1 MTATAMDS
9 VLLGNLFSAPAMRA
23 VFADEAR
30 LQRYLDIEAALARV
44 EARLGLIP
52 AAAAEEIARQ
62 AVAANFDLS
71 ALREGVATVG
81 APIAP
86 VVEQLVARCAG
97 DFGQYCHWGATT
109 QDIADTATVLQ
120 MRDGLALIAGDLG
133 AIAASLADL
142 ARRYRDTP
150 MAGRTNLQQAAPI
163 SFGFKVAG
171 WLDAVERHRARLV
184 EILPRALVGQF
195 GGAVGTFAALG
206 ERGPEIAT
214 ALMTELGLNAA
225 EIAWHS
231 HRDRIAE
238 IGCWLAMVVGTLAKI
253 ATDVKLLMQTEVAEV
268 FEPYAPGR
276 GSSSTMPQKRNP
288 VACDF
293 VVACAALARH
303 QACALIEAMV
313 ADHERPSGAWQIEWA
328 ALPELFL
335 LASGALAHTR
345 TMAAGLV
352 VDPARMR
359 ANLEANGGLIMAE
372 AAMMSLAPYLGR
384 ENAHRLVTARCRQ
397 ALDERR
403 TLLDVLAADAEVAR
417 YFDRAALERLLDPAN
432 YLGAAPAIVDRI
444 LARFMTP

>member
-1 MTATAMDS
+1 MAATAMDS
-9 VLLGNLFSAPAMRA
+9 ILLGNLYSTSAMRA

-30 LQRYLDIEAALARV
+30 LQRYLDIEAALAQA

-52 AAAAEEIARQ
+52 IAAAEEIARQ
-62 AVAANFDLS
+62 AVAANFDLP
-71 ALREGVATVG
+71 ALRERTETVG

-86 VVEQLVARCAG
+86 VVDQLAARCAG

-120 MRDGLALIAGDLG
+120 MRDGLALLSDDLA
-133 AIAASLADL
+133 AIAAALADL

-163 SFGFKVAG
+163 SFGFKAAG
-171 WLDAVERHRARLV
+171 WLDAIERHCARLA
-184 EILPRALVGQF
+184 EIRPRVLVGQF
-195 GGAVGTFAALG
+195 GGAVGTFAAIG
-206 ERGPEIAT
+206 ARGPEVAT
-214 ALMTELGLNAA
+214 ALMSQLGLNSA
-225 EIAWHS
+225 EVAWHS

-238 IGCWLAMVVGTLAKI
+238 TGCWLAMAAGTLAKI

-293 VVACAALARH
+293 VVACAALVRN
-303 QACALIEAMV
+303 QASALLEAMV

-328 ALPELFL
+328 ALPEIFL
-335 LASGALAHTR
+335 LASGALAHSR
-345 TMAAGLV
+345 TMIAGLT

-359 ANLEANGGLIMAE
+359 ANLAANGGLIMAE
-372 AAMMSLAPYLGR
+372 AVMMGLAPYLGR

-403 TLLDVLAADAEVAR
+403 PLLDVLEADAEIAR
-417 YFDRAALERLLDPAN
+417 HFDRAALDRLLDPSN
-432 YLGAAPAIVDRI
+432 YLGSAPAIVDRI
-444 LARFMTP
+444 LARYLPS